1 MQLDQAL
8 RDRVTIKIIFAVCF
22 QWDQSPTDMFRVLND
37 CDPAQVCP
45 QYVIPV
51 INTSMLNIS
60 ILKETIQF
68 SVMLQ
73 VDVLHRNTLLVLS
86 KLLIHISVCPV

>member
-45 QYVIPV
+45 QYVIP
-51 INTSMLNIS
+51 MLNIS